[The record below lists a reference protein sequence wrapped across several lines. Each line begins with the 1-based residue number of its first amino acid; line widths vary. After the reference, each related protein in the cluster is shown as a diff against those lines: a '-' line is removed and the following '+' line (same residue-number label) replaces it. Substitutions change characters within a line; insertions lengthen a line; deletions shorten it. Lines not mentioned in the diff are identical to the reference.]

1 MNNTIKVIAPMRRYG
16 DTVINLNY
24 VVEANVKEG
33 KVWMVSAKDECEC
46 YTFPPEVVAAWFSD
60 TMDYKKIEGRLTG
73 GAK

>member
-1 MNNTIKVIAPMRRYG
+1 MNNTIKIIAPIRRYG

-24 VVEANVKEG
+24 VVEANVKDG
-33 KVWMVSAKDECEC
+33 KVWMVSSKC

>member
-1 MNNTIKVIAPMRRYG
+1 MNNTIRIIAPIRRYG

-33 KVWMVSAKDECEC
+33 EVWMVSSKF
-46 YTFPPEVVAAWFSD
+46 YTLPPEVVAAWFSD

-73 GAK
+73 GEK

>member
-1 MNNTIKVIAPMRRYG
+1 MRDRIIISAPLHRYG
-16 DTVINLNY
+16 DTIINLNY
-24 VVEANVKEG
+24 VVEANVKNG

-60 TMDYKKIEGRLTG
+60 TMDYNKIEDRLTG